1 MSGNKGF
8 RVPASFACCRGHL
21 LFGNGEEDSL
31 YRRAFS
37 RGDLLSCR
45 FYAPR
50 QLGAYCAHLLMR
62 ADASGAL
69 TTIPMRWSGLHLQY
83 DVWSC
88 ELDTA
93 ALDAGLYFLAPSVTG
108 AAGELI
114 GVREEGVTCRFEQ
127 GEGDCTYQLTLSD
140 FAYPA
145 PTFMEGGILYQ
156 IFVDRFFRGA
166 ETPIREDAVY
176 LSDWEG
182 GTPEYPVY
190 PGAPLK
196 NNTFFGGNLQGVT
209 AKLDYLVSLG
219 VTALY
224 LNPIFEAYS
233 NHKYDT
239 GDYAKIDEMFGGEDA
254 FRTLIAE
261 AKRRGIRLILD
272 GVFNHTGDDSVYFN
286 RYGRYPS
293 LGAYQSTESPYYAWY
308 DFQSYPDRYTAWWGI
323 PILPRIHTEVPAC
336 RDYFLRPGGII
347 DRYASMGVDGFRLDV
362 VDELPDVF
370 VDGIKARLSE
380 TRTENVLYG
389 EVWEDASNKIAYGRR
404 RRYYAG
410 RQLDGVMNY
419 ELRRGILHFL
429 RYHDPAPL
437 RYALTEVMPNTPK
450 RILDCQ
456 MNLIGTHDTVR
467 VLTALGGDEAE
478 GHTNDELA
486 HMRLSDAQR
495 RVSTA
500 RLRLAYTILA
510 TLPGLPMIYYGD
522 EVGMEGYADPFNRR
536 PFPWHAMDESLLAF
550 YRRIG
555 AIRHAYGVYRH
566 GGFRLLHLDAATLA
580 FAREEGNERSLTL
593 VNASDVQKT
602 WILDGA
608 WKIILGDGESAVG
621 AYVMPPCTAAILV
634 QI

>member
-1 MSGNKGF
+1 MSENGCF
-8 RVPASFACCRGHL
+8 RVPASVVHCRGHL

-31 YRRAFS
+31 YRRAFT

-50 QLGAYCAHLLMR
+50 QLGAYRAHLLVMD
-62 ADASGAL
+62 DASGARM
-69 TTIPMRWSGLHLQY
+69 TFPMRWSGLHLQY

-93 ALDAGLYFLAPSVTG
+93 ALDAGLYFLAPVVIG
-108 AAGELI
+108 AAGKLT
-114 GVREEGVTCRFEQ
+114 GVREEDVTCRFER
-127 GEGDCTYQLTLSD
+127 GRADCTYQLTISA
-140 FAYPA
+140 FVYPA
-145 PTFMEGGILYQ
+145 PAFMEGGILYQ

-182 GTPEYPVY
+182 GIPEYPAY

-239 GDYAKIDEMFGGEDA
+239 GDYAKIDEMFGGEEA
-254 FRTLIAE
+254 FRILIAE
-261 AKRRGIRLILD
+261 AKRRGLRLILD

-293 LGAYQSTESPYYAWY
+293 LGAYQSKESPYYAWY
-308 DFQSYPDRYTAWWGI
+308 DFQSYPDQYTAWWGI

-370 VDGIKARLSE
+370 VDGLKARLSE
-380 TRTENVLYG
+380 TCSENVLYG

-404 RRYYAG
+404 RRYYTG

-419 ELRRGILHFL
+419 ELRRGILQFL
-429 RYHDPAPL
+429 RYRDPAPL

-456 MNLIGTHDTVR
+456 MNLIGTHDTIR

-486 HMRLSDAQR
+486 RMRLSDTQR
-495 RVSTA
+495 RVALA

-536 PFPWHAMDESLLAF
+536 PFPWHAMDSSLLTF
-550 YRRIG
+550 YRQIG
-555 AIRHAYGVYRH
+555 AIRHAYSVYRH

-580 FAREEGNERSLTL
+580 FVREEGSERCLTL
-593 VNASDVQKT
+593 VNASDEQKT
-602 WILDGA
+602 WVFDGE
-608 WKIILGDGESAVG
+608 WKVVLGDGETAVG
-621 AYVMPPCTAAILV
+621 TYVMPPLTAAILV
-634 QI
+634 EA